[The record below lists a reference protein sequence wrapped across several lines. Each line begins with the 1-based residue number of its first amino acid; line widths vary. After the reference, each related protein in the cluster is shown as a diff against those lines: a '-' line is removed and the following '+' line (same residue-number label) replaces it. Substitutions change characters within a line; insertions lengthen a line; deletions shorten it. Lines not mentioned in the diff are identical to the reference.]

1 MPNNL
6 NPRKLLEI
14 LSKQAESAGES
25 MEKLSIAE
33 LAIYSGLV
41 VKDLAMF
48 KLPSAVVFA
57 NMAESVVEWL
67 TNKMISASEGDQSK
81 QLGPVF
87 ETIGNIASTIC
98 GVKDDHGRAVQGSKA
113 LIQNKDKVTGALI
126 TAMNSLG
133 MLNSLNVFGSGLWG
147 ARAAAKVK
155 PKAVK
160 GNRLGSL
167 AGIIAPGFN
176 TVSMLVCSV
185 LKDHFSKLINLVPG
199 QKSEHHQKLS
209 ASLSTSSKEDSR
221 CAMKSLLAM
230 IVDTLDFFKLPGAKL
245 IDGIGGIALNAFGI
259 RNGLNGLKGAQEEEA
274 GPSINVSEMPMAS
287 SLLELGKQYLKL
299 TGVNLGEIHK
309 VQAA

>member
-1 MPNNL
+1 
-6 NPRKLLEI
+6 
-14 LSKQAESAGES
+14 
-25 MEKLSIAE
+25 MEKLSITE

-41 VKDLAMF
+41 LKDLAMF

-67 TNKMISASEGDQSK
+67 TNKMISVNEGDQSK

-87 ETIGNIASTIC
+87 ETIGNIAATIC
-98 GVKDDHGRAVQGSKA
+98 GVKDDKGQAVQGSKA
-113 LIQNKDKVTGALI
+113 LIQHKDKVTGALI
-126 TAMNSLG
+126 TSMNSLG

-147 ARAAAKVK
+147 ARNAAKVK
-155 PKAVK
+155 SKAAVK
-160 GNRLGSL
+160 GNRLASL
-167 AGIIAPGFN
+167 AGIVAPGFN

-185 LKDHFSKLINLVPG
+185 LKDHFSRLINLVPG

-209 ASLSTSSKEDSR
+209 ASLSTSSSEDAR

-230 IVDTLDFFKLPGAKL
+230 VVDTLDFFKLPGAKL
-245 IDGIGGIALNAFGI
+245 IDGIGGIALNTFGI
-259 RNGLNGLKGAQEEEA
+259 RNGLNGLKGAQEEES

-299 TGVNLGEIHK
+299 TGVNLADIHK

>member
-1 MPNNL
+1 
-6 NPRKLLEI
+6 
-14 LSKQAESAGES
+14 

-67 TNKMISASEGDQSK
+67 TNKMISASESDDSK
-81 QLGPVF
+81 KLGPFF

-98 GVKDDHGRAVQGSKA
+98 GVKDDKGQAVQGSKA

-147 ARAAAKVK
+147 ARSAAKS
-155 PKAVK
+155 KAVK

-245 IDGIGGIALNAFGI
+245 IDGIGGIALNTFGI
-259 RNGLNGLKGAQEEEA
+259 RNGLNGLKGAQEEES
-274 GPSINVSEMPMAS
+274 GPSINVSEMPMAG

-299 TGVNLGEIHK
+299 TGVNLADIHK